1 MQETVHNRF
10 IVIDLLFWI
19 SLFGVAVCI
28 FLWIRDIR
36 IWMRSGLP
44 GYRKAAIKGIFEAPL
59 ATLGAGIVYFWPQTS
74 ILGAGI
80 VLLALYLQGNEAR
93 EKVWTTEP
101 PVARFFGSVPIKK
114 SKR

>member
-28 FLWIRDIR
+28 YLWLRDIR
-36 IWMRSGLP
+36 IWVRSGLP

-59 ATLGAGIVYFWPQTS
+59 ATLGAGIAYLWPEIS
-74 ILGAGI
+74 ILGTAI
-80 VLLALYLQGNEAR
+80 VLLALYLQGKETR

-101 PVARFFGSVPIKK
+101 PVARFFGSAPVQRT
-114 SKR
+114 KR